1 MKLTSASA
9 SASAIQ
15 SNKQDFNFFC
25 NIKYYYFARCL
36 SLSIFIGIIIL
47 YYSWDSH
54 HPAVVPIL
62 VTGCVICVF
71 AGFSTCKKYLVK
83 LHARPLWLEDIE
95 GYEDRELASNAVK
108 MFGWLM
114 VISASISA
122 GIAAFSLP
130 NILLAITTK
139 SFIEVLALIG
149 GLISFYRITISF
161 IGSIA
166 LSIIINYYDSQGAKR
181 TPELRP
187 HHKRDLSIELDTC
200 NLNSDIRDISNT
212 TRSIITFPCAVTEEE
227 ISTSNLYNWNNSP
240 SHKKENNI
248 IINNDKQ

>member
-1 MKLTSASA
+1 MQLS
-9 SASAIQ
+9 SAIE
-15 SNKQDFNFFC
+15 SNKQDFYFFY
-25 NIKYYYFARCL
+25 NIKYHYFARCL
-36 SLSIFIGIIIL
+36 SLTIFIGIILL
-47 YYSWDSH
+47 YYLWDSH

-62 VTGCVICVF
+62 VTGCIICVF
-71 AGFSTCKKYLVK
+71 TGFSTCKKYLVK

-95 GYEDRELASNAVK
+95 GYEDRDLASNAVK

-130 NILLAITTK
+130 NILLAVKTK

-149 GLISFYRITISF
+149 GLISLYRITISF

-166 LSIIINYYDSQGAKR
+166 LSIIINYHDSLGAKR

-187 HHKRDLSIELDTC
+187 HLKRDLSVELDTC
-200 NLNSDIRDISNT
+200 DLNSDIRDISNT
-212 TRSIITFPCAVTEEE
+212 TRSVITFPCTDTEQET
-227 ISTSNLYNWNNSP
+227 STSNFYCWNNS
-240 SHKKENNI
+240 SSNKKENNI
-248 IINNDKQ
+248 TINNNEH